1 MSCCTDDII
10 NPRDFYLKGNLIKTE
25 VIDPGTGWDED
36 SESVFISGLRSKLL
50 NPLKTDGIEVF
61 EFDQQVAKQKQS
73 FLVRSTN
80 LTRLITPY
88 KNIYILDGIRYHVIQ
103 VRRYKGGRRYLVLD
117 TISRDN
123 DTRA

>member
-1 MSCCTDDII
+1 MGCCVESI
-10 NPRDFYLKGNLIKTE
+10 NPRDFYISGDVLKTE
-25 VIDPGTGWDED
+25 TTDPDTGFDQDVET
-36 SESVFISGLRSKLL
+36 VFISGLKSKLL

-73 FLVRSTN
+73 YLVRSTL
-80 LTRLITPY
+80 LTRQIGTRKFIYLI
-88 KNIYILDGIRYHVIQ
+88 DGVRFHVIQ

-123 DTRA
+123 DVNG